1 MKPRRPVKK
10 SNNRNKYIAAG
21 GGALL
26 LLIVAVIYFL
36 SSGSRASEDEGSAAP
51 AAATPKA
58 AAPAKILT
66 EAESEA
72 LLAGQS
78 LAPGKAPKGAISSEE
93 DRSSPSPA
101 RVKAEFPV
109 DFAKWKPEH
118 FRLAREKR
126 SPRIVQ
132 AVRQLG
138 RGNDANPDANENAH
152 LLAELLTPSSDPTKL
167 ATDESTD
174 SEGANTS
181 IPGLGPAIVD
191 TLAVNGS
198 EEARATLKRIL
209 LGKQP
214 SDSPDRVITIAALRA
229 IVNHPD
235 EQNQRILTVLLAVPE
250 TVRPAGRGEV
260 TADQLQDECLKLIKP
275 VATADFRLDLAKKI
289 NQGNSSASSRRR
301 VIAMLTSGDPAN
313 RSAQIELLV
322 NGQLEPSMISRL
334 DAQLGPTAQQ
344 VLEALQRATPTDW
357 ATLETDT
364 SIPPIPPPNADEN
377 SREEIT
383 LNDAVRFA
391 KQLWRPDF
399 IQEMVARVDSDE
411 ITLANSPLLTLAAAI
426 PSDTVRKSLLRKLAE
441 FSADDDTAP
450 QFSSLF
456 SDEGYDPGW
465 LVVLKQ
471 LPREEPKASSG
482 KTSAKPGNATKDLTV
497 AQLSTKEQSTRR
509 LWLKTSEKFLRG
521 VIDRL
526 SKTDNYRSGS
536 VNAVAGQRLDPVES
550 SEEFDSLLEAPT
562 PAKKPVA
569 AKAHRRDSPPDVDVG
584 ISLHEGAEVKNACI
598 LNWPADFRG
607 GLQSLASGQL
617 LVRYV
622 RLTSESDI
630 DTVARFYQNQ
640 LKTSLLR
647 TVSRGRWVDSLTKLD
662 DGQVRSLD
670 VLITRTGTGPS
681 PPHGTPE
688 KIIVDILSVQIPD
701 PQEQP
706 TKDDMA
712 VSSVSN
718 HQ

>member
-26 LLIVAVIYFL
+26 LLIVAVIYFF
-36 SSGSRASEDEGSAAP
+36 SSGSSASDGENSAAP
-51 AAATPKA
+51 AATAPKP
-58 AAPAKILT
+58 AAPARIYT

-78 LAPGKAPKGAISSEE
+78 LAPGKTTPKGAVSPEE
-93 DRSSPSPA
+93 EGSTPAPA
-101 RVKAEFPV
+101 RGKAEYPV

-152 LLAELLTPSSDPTKL
+152 LLAELLVPSSDPNKL
-167 ATDESTD
+167 ATDDSTD
-174 SEGANTS
+174 SEGGNTS

-214 SDSPDRVITIAALRA
+214 SDSPDRVITMAALRG
-229 IVNHPD
+229 IVNHSD
-235 EQNQRILTVLLAVPE
+235 EQNLRILTVLLAVPE
-250 TVRPAGRGEV
+250 SVRPAGRGEV

-275 VATADFRLDLAKKI
+275 VATADFRLELAKKI

-301 VIAMLTSGDPAN
+301 VIALLTSGDPAN
-313 RSAQIELLV
+313 RSAQVELLV
-322 NGQLEPSMISRL
+322 NGQLEPSVISRL

-344 VLEALQRATPTDW
+344 VLEALQRASPADW
-357 ATLETDT
+357 ATLET
-364 SIPPIPPPNADEN
+364 SASSPPPNADEN
-377 SREEIT
+377 PREEIT

-399 IQEMVARVDSDE
+399 IQEVVSRVDSDE
-411 ITLANSPLLTLAAAI
+411 ISLANSPLLTLAAAI
-426 PSDTVRKSLLRKLAE
+426 PSDSVRKSLLRKLAE
-441 FSADDDTAP
+441 FSTDDDTAA

-456 SDEGYDPGW
+456 SEEGYDPGW
-465 LVVLKQ
+465 LVILKQ
-471 LPREEPKASSG
+471 LPREDPKVSAG
-482 KTSAKPGNATKDLTV
+482 KTIAKSGSVNKDSAAT
-497 AQLSTKEQSTRR
+497 QLSTKEQSTRR

-526 SKTDNYRSGS
+526 SKTDTDRPGF
-536 VNAVAGQRLDPVES
+536 VNARGEQRLDPVES
-550 SEEFDSLLEAPT
+550 SEEFDSLLQAPT

-569 AKAHRRDSPPDVDVG
+569 AKARRRDTPPDVDVG
-584 ISLHEGAEVKNACI
+584 ISLHEGAEVKNACL

-607 GLQSLASGQL
+607 GLQSLATGQL

-640 LKTSLLR
+640 LKTSQLR
-647 TVSRGRWVDSLTKLD
+647 TVSKGRWVDSLTKLD

-681 PPHGTPE
+681 PARGTPE

-718 HQ
+718 YQ